1 MSTTKK
7 MMKKEGPYNFGWSE
21 SKEPHAARRREIR
34 KKYGKKVSSLEGY
47 DPSLKWTVL
56 GVFLI
61 QMLTCY
67 YVTNVSESRALYF
80 ITMYVIGGTFNNTLG
95 LSLHELSHGLGF
107 KKFSTN
113 IYFGIFANLPLGIP
127 ISVSFRRYHLEH
139 HQFQGEDM
147 VDSDIPTDWELSFF
161 KSAPMKFL
169 WLIFNPLFYAIR
181 PLFVLPKTPGPL
193 EVLNI
198 TVQLAFD
205 ALIWYVWGLKAT
217 AWFVFSTLLG
227 LGFHPI
233 AGHFVAEH
241 YTFVKGVE
249 TYSYYGPLNAFMFN
263 VGYHNEHHDFPRIPG
278 SRLPTLRKIAPEY
291 YDTLPHHM
299 SYVKVLYH
307 YVFDSL
313 VGPWSRIKRATLTAD
328 QLKKLA

>member
-1 MSTTKK
+1 MAPSVSKSEVK
-7 MMKKEGPYNFGWSE
+7 NYEFEWSE
-21 SKEPHAARRREIR
+21 DKEPHASRRRELR
-34 KKYGKKVSSLEGY
+34 KKYGKKISALEGH
-47 DPSLKWTVL
+47 DPSLKYYVL
-56 GVFLI
+56 AAFFVQLS
-61 QMLTCY
+61 TCY
-67 YVTNVSESRALYF
+67 YVTQMSDSLLLYF
-80 ITMYVIGGTFNNTLG
+80 ASMYIIGGTLNNTLG

-139 HQFQGEDM
+139 HQFQGENM

-161 KSAPMKFL
+161 RSRPAKFL
-169 WLIFNPLFYAIR
+169 WLVLNPLFYAIR

-198 TVQLAFD
+198 AVQLSFD
-205 ALIWYVWGLKAT
+205 ALVWYFWGFRAT
-217 AWFVFSTLLG
+217 CWFVFATLLG

-278 SRLPTLRKIAPEY
+278 SRLPKLRALAPEY
-291 YDTLPHHM
+291 YDSLPHHM

-313 VGPWSRIKRATLTAD
+313 VGPWSRIKRSTLSAE